1 MRREVDLVYVYVIC
15 RIVIQIKYKHLQFG
29 QGVHQL
35 SDIQT
40 NRLNEKNNISR
51 LKWELLRRW
60 I

>member
-1 MRREVDLVYVYVIC
+1 MRREVDIVYGYVIC

-40 NRLNEKNNISR
+40 N
-51 LKWELLRRW
+51 
-60 I
+60 